1 MPLVADFEDRATLYF
16 DVLPGNYCL
25 RLVSHFSS
33 KIGIAQRLRIS
44 RISYMMTLYF
54 DVSAQNYSCLRILL
68 INFTTTTAGRPAD
81 RFIKNTKRGNDTR
94 FRPKKSTVA
103 ERPLLTGSSPRPF
116 LFFFGIFLAV
126 CLRKIADYHEKKG
139 AILGVFCEKGGYF
152 SQRVSAIYGR
162 RSPQYCVNRGL
173 GIKYRL
179 VNIDGVG
186 IVIWGS
192 CIWGIG
198 RVWGILGIG
207 GFGRF
212 GGFGGFGR
220 FG

>member
-1 MPLVADFEDRATLYF
+1 MT
-16 DVLPGNYCL
+16 
-25 RLVSHFSS
+25 S
-33 KIGIAQRLRIS
+33 IIS
-44 RISYMMTLYF
+44 NITIY
-54 DVSAQNYSCLRILL
+54 I
-68 INFTTTTAGRPAD
+68 INFTTTTAGRPTALFKIRNAVTMRD
-81 RFIKNTKRGNDTR
+81 LGRKNPRSQNGLCLPVVASGRFC
-94 FRPKKSTVA
+94 
-103 ERPLLTGSSPRPF
+103 
-116 LFFFGIFLAV
+116 FFVFGIFLAV

-139 AILGVFCEKGGYF
+139 AILGVFCEKGGHF
-152 SQRVSAIYGR
+152 SQRVFAIYGR
-162 RSPQYCVNRGL
+162 RSPQYCVNRVL

-192 CIWGIG
+192 CMWGIR

-212 GGFGGFGR
+212 GGFGGFGG